1 MGALQT
7 AGGQESELRL
17 GDYLAILRRRWLIVV
32 VFIALAVA
40 AAAIFSA
47 RTTPQYRSS
56 VRVLVTADLSSTFFD
71 QQSTSVQVI
80 ERQLE
85 NEIEFAQSDVV
96 REEANKKYGS
106 PVVVSVTPSD
116 TADILTITAT
126 DRVADAAAAK
136 ANVYARTYVEQKAAT
151 AGGSYEEVIQIL
163 DDRLAE
169 LAAEELALIDGG
181 ETQNSPRVQAIRN
194 EQAQLQSNKAEFELR
209 EDIAASNAR
218 ITRLA
223 RTASSPYEPNWQR
236 NLLLGAA
243 AGLVVGLA
251 GAFAREGMDDR
262 IQSRRD
268 LEHALPTLPLLGAL
282 PPPETELGVH
292 VAHARS
298 GLFLES
304 ARALRSSLQFIIG
317 DAEARSVAITSPNA
331 AEGKSTTSVTLAF
344 LAARTG
350 QRVLLIDADLRR
362 PKLAE
367 GLGLDPNESGLRE
380 YLSYGD
386 TVVLQEAWVAG
397 EEPVAFLGP
406 GTDGTAVSADLFVAE
421 RWPTLIQEMEEK
433 FDLIIVDTSPV
444 LPVTDGVLASA
455 GCAMT
460 VIVARRDNTTSA
472 QLTTALT
479 SLERARCVMA
489 GSVLSDARS
498 ERSYGYSGGYY
509 RP

>member
-1 MGALQT
+1 MGAPQN
-7 AGGQESELRL
+7 AGGQDSELRL
-17 GDYLAILRRRWLIVV
+17 SDYLAILQRRWLIVV
-32 VFIALAVA
+32 AFVAVGVVA
-40 AAAIFSA
+40 AAVFSA

-56 VRVLVTADLSSTFFD
+56 VRVLVTADAGSDFFID
-71 QQSTSVQVI
+71 NSASVQVI

-85 NEIEFAQSDVV
+85 NEIEFAQSDIV
-96 REEANKKYGS
+96 RDEANKAYGA
-106 PVVVSVTPSD
+106 PIRVTVTPSD
-116 TADILTITAT
+116 TADLLTITAS
-126 DRVADAAAAK
+126 DRVAEAAAEK
-136 ANVYARTYVEQKAAT
+136 ANIYARTYVEQKAAT
-151 AGGSYEEVIQIL
+151 AGGSFEEVIRIV
-163 DDRLAE
+163 DDRLGE
-169 LAAEELALIDGG
+169 LGAEEQALLDDGQG
-181 ETQNSPRVQAIRN
+181 TSSVRIQAIRT
-194 EQAQLQSNKAEFELR
+194 EMAQLQSTKAEFELR
-209 EDIAASNAR
+209 EDIAASDAQ

-223 RTASSPYEPNWQR
+223 RIASNPYEPNWQR

-268 LEHALPTLPLLGAL
+268 LEIALPTLPLLGAL

-298 GLFLES
+298 GLYLES
-304 ARALRSSLQFIIG
+304 ARALRSSLQFIIA
-317 DAEARSVAITSPNA
+317 DAEARSVAITSANA
-331 AEGKSTTSVTLAF
+331 AEGKSTTAVTLAF

-421 RWPTLIQEMEEK
+421 RWPVLIQEMEEK
-433 FDLIIVDTSPV
+433 FDLVIVDTSPV

-489 GSVLSDARS
+489 GSVLSDART

>member
-1 MGALQT
+1 MAAPQT
-7 AGGQESELRL
+7 AGGPEAELRL
-17 GDYLAILRRRWLIVV
+17 SDYLAILRRRWLIVAAFV
-32 VFIALAVA
+32 AIAIA
-40 AAAIFSA
+40 AAAVFSA

-56 VRVLVTADLSSTFFD
+56 VRVLVTADATSEFFEKGAP
-71 QQSTSVQVI
+71 SVQVI

-85 NEIEFAQSDVV
+85 NEIEFAQSDLV
-96 REEANKKYGS
+96 REEANKAYGA
-106 PVVVSVTPSD
+106 PIVASVTPSD
-116 TADILTITAT
+116 TADILTITTT
-126 DRVADAAAAK
+126 DRVSEAAAEK
-136 ANVYARTYVEQKAAT
+136 ANVYARTYVEQKTAS
-151 AGGSYEEVIQIL
+151 AGGSYEEVIQVL

-169 LAAEELALIDGG
+169 LAAEEQTLLDAGATSSSARI
-181 ETQNSPRVQAIRN
+181 QAIHN
-194 EQAQLQSNKAEFELR
+194 EQSQLQSTKAEFELR

-223 RTASSPYEPNWQR
+223 RTASNPFEPNWQR

-298 GLFLES
+298 GLYLES
-304 ARALRSSLQFIIG
+304 ARALRSSLQFIIA

-331 AEGKSTTSVTLAF
+331 AEGKSTTAVTLAF

-444 LPVTDGVLASA
+444 LPVTDGVLAAA

-460 VIVARRDNTTSA
+460 VIVAKRDSSTSA
-472 QLTTALT
+472 QLATALT

-489 GSVLSDARS
+489 GSVLSDART